1 MRAFF
6 APFTRDPK
14 PPPPTHNGDSA
25 IIFVRSKSIRSRRRS
40 LYTTFFPLSF
50 SFPPQSTVL
59 LFWSNPYRQ
68 DVWSAGLDQGTA
80 SRSRECKRRRST
92 KAGKRKMERRSMMS
106 RVSRGEEVSVRGEG
120 VVMAGDTPFL
130 ATLHRLVRGSG
141 RERTRTNPTNERT
154 WNESRERK
162 ERSPPRRIRAAPRI
176 SNGDARAH
184 LCRALVPPALEAARK
199 KKPPRR
205 RRRRRRCLRS
215 RASSP
220 SSRSRRSCFI

>member
-1 MRAFF
+1 M
-6 APFTRDPK
+6 
-14 PPPPTHNGDSA
+14 
-25 IIFVRSKSIRSRRRS
+25 
-40 LYTTFFPLSF
+40 YTTLFPLSF

-68 DVWSAGLDQGTA
+68 DVWSPGLDQGTV

-92 KAGKRKMERRSMMS
+92 KAGKRKMERRSMMF

-130 ATLHRLVRGSG
+130 AAATLHRLVRGSG

-205 RRRRRRCLRS
+205 RRRHGPPRRRRVVVDH
-215 RASSP
+215 ASYD
-220 SSRSRRSCFI
+220 RTLCAMG